1 MKLFVFVFLSRDT
14 AFEEKTLRN
23 TSQPVLDRTGD
34 PRLLRTLATRDHDR
48 RDVLARIERTVAI
61 TLPLDVFEIESD
73 RRRQRR
79 ALDVDPSSD
88 FFIAPR
94 IDGDR
99 ASTGK
104 GYAARPR
111 VCRRLLPDRR
121 KNFVDG

>member
-1 MKLFVFVFLSRDT
+1 MKLFAGGHAAL
-14 AFEEKTLRN
+14 EEDSLGDAAK
-23 TSQPVLDRTGD
+23 PVLERTGFA
-34 PRLLRTLATRDHDR
+34 PCLRTLATRDHDR
-48 RDVLARIERTVAI
+48 SNVLARVERTVAI
-61 TLPLDVFEIESD
+61 TVPLDVFEIESD